1 MAGIPKGEDP
11 KAERKKSMFIDR
23 ATIFVKAGNGGNGA
37 VSFHREK
44 YVAAGGPDGGDG
56 GRGGDVIF
64 VVDKNLNTLEK
75 FRYKKKYQAEHGAPG
90 SSRNCTGRSGQDLII
105 PVPEGTIV
113 REAETGQIMADLSGV
128 DRVVIAKGGK
138 GGAGNQH
145 FATSTRQIPR
155 FAKPGVPGES
165 FTLQLELKLLADV
178 GLVGFSNVG
187 KCTLISMVSG
197 AKPKIANYHF
207 TTLSPILGVV
217 GYGEEG
223 KTFVMADIPG
233 LVEGASEGVGLG
245 HDFLRHVDR
254 CRLIIHVV
262 DVSGIEGRDP
272 IEDFEKINFELRN
285 FDEEL
290 GSRPQIVAANKCDL
304 ADEEQIERFRKYIEE
319 KGIPF
324 FPIIAASRTGVQ
336 ELIQEVISE
345 LQTLPPVR
353 VYETEYVH
361 ELPKAGLGDRSKY
374 EITEENGVFYVEADW
389 LEQILST
396 VNMDDYASLQYFQ
409 RVLRDCGIID
419 KLDAMGIQ
427 EGQTVDIFGFQFEYI
442 R

>member
-1 MAGIPKGEDP
+1 M
-11 KAERKKSMFIDR
+11 ERRPDGRKEKSMFIDR

-113 REAETGQIMADLSGV
+113 REAESGQIMADLSGV

-178 GLVGFSNVG
+178 GLVGFPNVG
-187 KCTLISMVSG
+187 KSTLISMVSG

-304 ADEEQIERFRKYIEE
+304 ATEEQIERFRQYIEA

-324 FPIIAASRTGVQ
+324 FPIIAASRTGVK
-336 ELIQEVISE
+336 ELIQEVIDQ

-374 EITEENGVFYVEADW
+374 EITEENGIFYVEADW

-419 KLDAMGIQ
+419 KLDEMGIQ

>member
-1 MAGIPKGEDP
+1 
-11 KAERKKSMFIDR
+11 MFIDR
-23 ATIFVKAGNGGNGA
+23 AMIFVKAGNGGNGA

-44 YVAAGGPDGGDG
+44 YIAAGGPDGGDG

-75 FRYKKKYQAEHGAPG
+75 FRYKKKYQAESGEPG
-90 SSRNCTGRSGQDLII
+90 GRRNCTGRSGEDLII

-113 REAETGQIMADLSGV
+113 REAETGQIMADLSGNEP
-128 DRVVIAKGGK
+128 VVIARGGK

-145 FATSTRQIPR
+145 FATATRQIPR
-155 FAKPGVPGES
+155 FAKPGAPGEN

-178 GLVGFSNVG
+178 GLVGFPNVG
-187 KCTLISMVSG
+187 KSTLISVVSG
-197 AKPKIANYHF
+197 ARPKIANYHF

-217 GYGEEG
+217 GYGDEG
-223 KTFVMADIPG
+223 CSFVMADIPG

-254 CRLIIHVV
+254 CSLIIHVV

-285 FDEEL
+285 FDQEL
-290 GSRPQIVAANKCDL
+290 GERPQIVAANKCDL
-304 ADEEQIERFRKYIEE
+304 ATEEQITRFRRYIEE
-319 KGIPF
+319 RGISF
-324 FPIIAASRTGVQ
+324 FPISAATRDGVKQ
-336 ELIQEVISE
+336 LIDTVIDR
-345 LQTLPPVR
+345 LQTLPPVK
-353 VYETEYVH
+353 VYDAEYVH
-361 ELPKAGLGDRSKY
+361 ELPQAGTGDRTKF
-374 EITEENGVFYVEADW
+374 EVTEENGIFYVEADW
-389 LEQILST
+389 LEQVLST

-409 RVLRDCGIID
+409 RVLRESGIID
-419 KLDAMGIQ
+419 KLDQMGIQ

-442 R
+442 H